1 MRCDPH
7 SGDVWAGK
15 SLVRCLGIG
24 VFVPDVDRTVLTF
37 ISSGRA
43 FVDDRT
49 G

>member
-7 SGDVWAGK
+7 SGDVSAGK
-15 SLVRCLGIG
+15 SPVRLQDTG
-24 VFVPDVDRTVLTF
+24 VFVPVADWTVLTF
-37 ISSGRA
+37 ISSNRA